1 MFIKYIAFLV
11 SSWIHMAILIVCASD
26 STKFQVLQFMNYV
39 ITLDRMELFDFCNL
53 APFQC
58 SFIYSNIFHS
68 FVQVNPFRC
77 QLRHFRRCSEIYLPN
92 QTFYTRTT
100 SIKASVADHNEPN
113 EVKIQIGIMKEK
125 LKEALPSPVQEFPWR
140 KAQHTLLDRLHLL
153 AQEALKWS
161 SVVYF
166 ISSSLSDVIYTFS
179 INRELIIPVGLFV
192 GVLVAD
198 FLKEISLELF
208 HQSEVYVALLF
219 HCSTIPFF
227 YYIINDIYC
236 ICSWAATWQEND
248 LKWCRLGLCGIF
260 VLVKFMSTWFA
271 TLPGVFLL
279 HVANGGLMQLLW
291 YWRNFMEDAKIRQKM
306 NTPSGLEA

>member
-1 MFIKYIAFLV
+1 MSTL
-11 SSWIHMAILIVCASD
+11 SSLAIP
-26 STKFQVLQFMNYV
+26 STSKF
-39 ITLDRMELFDFCNL
+39 R
-53 APFQC
+53 
-58 SFIYSNIFHS
+58 
-68 FVQVNPFRC
+68 VNPFRC
-77 QLRHFRRCSEIYLPN
+77 QLRHFRKCSEIYLPN

-140 KAQHTLLDRLHLL
+140 NAQHTLLDRLHLL
-153 AQEALKWS
+153 VQEALKWS
-161 SVVYF
+161 LVVYF

-208 HQSEVYVALLF
+208 HQSE
-219 HCSTIPFF
+219 
-227 YYIINDIYC
+227 
-236 ICSWAATWQEND
+236 END
-248 LKWCRLGLCGIF
+248 LKWRRLGLCGIF

-271 TLPGVFLL
+271 TQPGVFLL

>member
-1 MFIKYIAFLV
+1 
-11 SSWIHMAILIVCASD
+11 MAILIVCASD
-26 STKFQVLQFMNYV
+26 STKFQVPQFMNHV

-77 QLRHFRRCSEIYLPN
+77 QLRHFRRCSKIYLPN

-140 KAQHTLLDRLHLL
+140 NAQHTLLDRLHLL

-161 SVVYF
+161 VVVYF

-219 HCSTIPFF
+219 YCSTVPFF
-227 YYIINDIYC
+227 ITLLMTFIV
-236 ICSWAATWQEND
+236 SA
-248 LKWCRLGLCGIF
+248 RGLPLDRRVI
-260 VLVKFMSTWFA
+260 
-271 TLPGVFLL
+271 
-279 HVANGGLMQLLW
+279 
-291 YWRNFMEDAKIRQKM
+291 
-306 NTPSGLEA
+306 

>member
-1 MFIKYIAFLV
+1 MSTL
-11 SSWIHMAILIVCASD
+11 SSLAIP
-26 STKFQVLQFMNYV
+26 STSKF
-39 ITLDRMELFDFCNL
+39 R
-53 APFQC
+53 
-58 SFIYSNIFHS
+58 
-68 FVQVNPFRC
+68 VNPFRC

-161 SVVYF
+161 SV
-166 ISSSLSDVIYTFS
+166 
-179 INRELIIPVGLFV
+179 
-192 GVLVAD
+192 
-198 FLKEISLELF
+198 EISLELF
-208 HQSEVYVALLF
+208 HQSE
-219 HCSTIPFF
+219 
-227 YYIINDIYC
+227 
-236 ICSWAATWQEND
+236 END